1 MGRQKSDLDLRCR
14 GVLLSG
20 AAVWFV
26 LGSALVSRT
35 PARGQ
40 EAPQDGPVILKSGG
54 LLQPTVT
61 VERHGRLL
69 VLTYGP
75 KSADGGQLTT
85 ADPRGEPPGFTVYQG
100 QRKIASGQF
109 EYG

>member
-1 MGRQKSDLDLRCR
+1 MGNPKSDLDHTCR

-26 LGSALVSRT
+26 AVSVLALT
-35 PARGQ
+35 IPARGQ
-40 EAPQDGPVILKSGG
+40 EAPQGGPLVLQSGG
-54 LLQPTVT
+54 APLPTVT

-69 VLTYGP
+69 VLTYGTT
-75 KSADGGQLTT
+75 SAGGGLL
-85 ADPRGEPPGFTVYQG
+85 ADAGPRGEPPRFAVYKG